1 LRQKKGDEDMQTD
14 TIQSLIDSVKVDVIR
29 WRRHLHKHPELSFQ
43 EEKTARFVAE
53 RLHSFGNLEVTR
65 PTRTSVMARLI
76 GSQPGKVVGLRADM
90 DALAIQEENDFEY
103 ASQVPGVMHAC
114 GHDGHTAMLLG
125 AANILSQLKHRIK
138 GEVRFIFQ
146 HAEEVHP
153 GGAREMV
160 QAGAAVGVDMMLAIH
175 LLSTIPAGK
184 IALGSG
190 PVTAN
195 SDRFDILIQGK
206 GGHASTPDTA
216 IDPVAIGAQV
226 LTSLQHIVS
235 RNTDPLER
243 LVVSV
248 TNFHGGTGAYNVIP
262 DTARLSGTVRSFSQ
276 EVREAAVKRMEQIVK
291 GITQA
296 HGASYR
302 FDYRYGYGSVVNDK
316 TVTERIGQ
324 VVADEFGEQAII
336 PFKPMMGGEDF
347 SAFSDAVPS
356 CYIAVGAGNEE
367 KGIVH
372 PHHHPRFTIDEDALQ
387 DGVRLF
393 VRAALKLTGT
403 E

>member
-1 LRQKKGDEDMQTD
+1 MQPVS
-14 TIQSLIDSVKVDVIR
+14 IPSWIESVKDDVIR
-29 WRRHLHKHPELSFQ
+29 WRRHLHQYPELSFQ
-43 EEKTARFVAE
+43 EEKTAQFVCDL
-53 RLHSFGNLEVTR
+53 LHSFGNLEVTR

-76 GSQPGKVVGLRADM
+76 GSEPGRVIGLRADM
-90 DALAIQEENDFEY
+90 DALAIQEENEFDF

-125 AANILSQLKHRIK
+125 AAKILSQLKERIK
-138 GEVRFIFQ
+138 GEVRFLFQ

-160 QAGAAVGVDMMLAIH
+160 QAGAAEGVDMMLAIH

-195 SDRFDILIQGK
+195 SDRFDIVIQGK
-206 GGHASTPDTA
+206 GGHASTPETA

-226 LTSLQHIVS
+226 ISNLQQIVS

-262 DTARLSGTVRSFSQ
+262 DTAKLSGTVRSFSR
-276 EVREAAVKRMEQIVK
+276 EVREATVKRMEQIVK
-291 GITQA
+291 GITEA
-296 HGASYR
+296 HGATYR
-302 FDYRYGYGSVVNDK
+302 FDYRYGYASVVNDEA
-316 TVTERIGQ
+316 VTRQ
-324 VVADEFGEQAII
+324 VAEVVVDEFGEQAMI
-336 PFKPMMGGEDF
+336 PMKPMMGGEDF
-347 SAFSDAVPS
+347 SAFSDVVPS
-356 CYIAVGAGNEE
+356 CYIAVGAGNEA
-367 KGIVH
+367 KGIVY

-393 VRAALKLTGT
+393 VRAALKLTGA
-403 E
+403 